1 MKKLYFIITILLVF
15 LMAACNK
22 DEAMIPND
30 LDKIK
35 LEFINHSTSPV
46 GNSYAI
52 KLTNGSKHVIKQNVV
67 YLSYPLKLPNGQM
80 GNKFKIEAIGNKL
93 DIKPNEVINLN
104 VFAPIQ
110 EYENNKNLVL
120 DTPDLQIIG
129 YIDDVTAEHQFSIGG
144 GVPLDIQ
151 KG

>member
-1 MKKLYFIITILLVF
+1 MKRFYLSISILLVL
-15 LMAACNK
+15 LMSGCNK
-22 DEAMIPND
+22 GETMKIDD

-35 LEFINHSTSPV
+35 LELVNHSTSPV

-67 YLSYPLKLPNGQM
+67 YLSYSIKLPTGQM
-80 GNKFKIEAIGNKL
+80 GNKFKIEATGNKL

-110 EYENNKNLVL
+110 EYENNKNLVI
-120 DTPDLQIIG
+120 DTPDVQILG
-129 YIDDVTAEHQFSIGG
+129 YLDEVKAENQFNKGFG
-144 GVPLDIQ
+144 MPLGIQ